1 MRAPFRGIRAVSL
14 LRPLGHYAPV
24 TSPDPWAS
32 PAAEPSAPASS
43 PVDPF
48 ASADAGAAPRRASPA
63 RLDGLVGASIRLAS
77 TDFGRLVAIA
87 ALCAVGPALLEL
99 VGSELAVSERRH
111 PLEALASFMRLGTV
125 AMAQGSIVHQLGERR
140 AGRALPRRGATRS
153 VGLQYMTSLI
163 GVAIL
168 TGFAGLMVAL
178 PGIILAVTSGEAIL
192 GVVLGVLGAAIPVVY
207 IYARFLLAVPIVV
220 CEGRSSSPA
229 VKRSMELTRGNARRI
244 TGAVLVLGLLLLV
257 FGIVVL
263 GIPTAMGDIA
273 AETAGGET
281 PFFWTLVEHGFG
293 LGFEVMWTVSMTAL
307 AAEVFFRFAGY
318 DRGASDAEELAE
330 IFA

>member
-140 AGRALPRRGATRS
+140 AGRSTLRLRRR
-153 VGLQYMTSLI
+153 
-163 GVAIL
+163 
-168 TGFAGLMVAL
+168 
-178 PGIILAVTSGEAIL
+178 
-192 GVVLGVLGAAIPVVY
+192 
-207 IYARFLLAVPIVV
+207 
-220 CEGRSSSPA
+220 
-229 VKRSMELTRGNARRI
+229 
-244 TGAVLVLGLLLLV
+244 
-257 FGIVVL
+257 
-263 GIPTAMGDIA
+263 
-273 AETAGGET
+273 
-281 PFFWTLVEHGFG
+281 
-293 LGFEVMWTVSMTAL
+293 
-307 AAEVFFRFAGY
+307 
-318 DRGASDAEELAE
+318 
-330 IFA
+330 